1 VRGEI
6 QRGWKILNLGSE
18 DAALKPLVEEGVY
31 LLLSLLAR
39 VLDDN
44 SYTEFDF
51 DPDYFDPR
59 ESHLLSLKWAWQST
73 WSDMTIEQW
82 VRWLADHWGV

>member
-1 VRGEI
+1 MWKPVQGEI
-6 QRGWKILNLGSE
+6 QRGRKILNLGSE
-18 DAALKPLVEEGVY
+18 DTALKPLVDEGVY

-44 SYTEFDF
+44 SYTEYDF

-59 ESHLLSLKWAWQST
+59 EIHLLSLK
-73 WSDMTIEQW
+73 
-82 VRWLADHWGV
+82 